1 MSVCSVPD
9 CLIVGGGVI
18 GLSLA
23 YELANHGATVQIIDC
38 GPIGRE
44 ASWAGAGIL
53 PPANLATAIDPLD
66 RLRALSHQLHR
77 EWAVRLRE
85 ETGIDTG
92 YRECGGLYLARSL
105 GEAASLHAFAALLRD
120 IEIKIERLSLDE
132 LVELEPALS
141 EIATDQLKAAYSL
154 PGEAQLRNPDHLR
167 ALKLACERRGVK
179 IRSACEATGFECSNG
194 KMTGIRTKLG
204 LLSAERY
211 CITSGAWTQR
221 LLMGLGITTGIIPIR
236 GQMVM
241 FKCDQPPF
249 RRVLNE
255 GPRYLVPRDD
265 GRVLVGSTEEEVG
278 FDKSTT
284 DEGVGELVALAH
296 QLVPTL
302 SRRADRE
309 QLGRPASRL
318 VRRFSSL
325 HRANA
330 GLDNACAAA
339 GHYRSGLHMS
349 PGTAVVM
356 RQLILGDE
364 PQIDL
369 TPFRVGRG

>member
-1 MSVCSVPD
+1 MSARSVPD

-18 GLSLA
+18 GLSLGD
-23 YELANHGATVQIIDC
+23 ELARHGATVRIIDR

-53 PPANLATAIDPLD
+53 PPANLETAIDPLD

-85 ETGIDTG
+85 ETGIDNG
-92 YRECGGLYLARSL
+92 YRMCGGLYLARSS
-105 GEAASLHAFAALLRD
+105 GEAASLHAFAAMLRE
-120 IEIKIERLSLDE
+120 IEIEIERLSPSE
-132 LVELEPALS
+132 VVELEPALR
-141 EIATDQLKAAYSL
+141 EIAADQLQAAYSL

-167 ALKLACERRGVK
+167 ALKVACERRGVK
-179 IRSACEATGFECSNG
+179 IRSDCEAIGFDCSHG
-194 KMTGIRTKLG
+194 RMIAVRTDVG
-204 LLSAERY
+204 LLHADRY
-211 CITSGAWTQR
+211 CITSGAWAQR
-221 LLMGLGITTGIIPIR
+221 LLKQLGVTTGIMPIR

-241 FKCDQPPF
+241 FKCDTPPF

-265 GRVLVGSTEEEVG
+265 GRVLVGSTEEEAG

-284 DEGVGELVALAH
+284 DECVGELVSLAR

-302 SRRADRE
+302 RDAPIENSWAG
-309 QLGRPASRL
+309 LRPGS
-318 VRRFSSL
+318 FDGFPYIGQIP
-325 HRANA
+325 
-330 GLDNACAAA
+330 GLDNAYAAA

-349 PGTAVVM
+349 PGTAVVL

>member
-1 MSVCSVPD
+1 MSDCSVSD

-23 YELANHGATVQIIDC
+23 YELVNHGATVQLVDR

-85 ETGIDTG
+85 ETGIDNG
-92 YRECGGLYLARSL
+92 YRVCGGLYLARSI
-105 GEAASLHAFAALLRD
+105 GEAAALQAFAEMLRQ
-120 IEIKIERLSLDE
+120 IEIEIDRLSPSEVL
-132 LVELEPALS
+132 ELEPALS
-141 EIATDQLKAAYSL
+141 EIAADQLKAAYLL

-167 ALKLACERRGVK
+167 ALRLACERRGVK
-179 IRSACEATGFECSNG
+179 IRADCEVIGFDCSNG
-194 KMTGIRTKLG
+194 RMTAVRTDVG
-204 LLSAERY
+204 LLYADRF
-211 CITSGAWTQR
+211 CITAGAWTQR
-221 LLMGLGITTGIIPIR
+221 LLMQLGITTGIMPIR

-241 FKCDQPPF
+241 FKCDEPPF

-255 GPRYLVPRDD
+255 GPRYLVPRED
-265 GRVLVGSTEEEVG
+265 GRVLVGSTEEEAG
-278 FDKSTT
+278 FDKRTT
-284 DEGVGELVALAH
+284 DEGVGELVSLAH
-296 QLVPTL
+296 QLVPAL
-302 SRRADRE
+302 RAAPIENRWAGLRPGSFDGFPYI
-309 QLGRPASRL
+309 GRMP
-318 VRRFSSL
+318 
-325 HRANA
+325 
-330 GLDNACAAA
+330 GLDNAYVAA

-349 PGTAVVM
+349 PGTAAVL
-356 RQLILGDE
+356 RQLMLGGE

>member
-1 MSVCSVPD
+1 
-9 CLIVGGGVI
+9 LIVGGGVI

-23 YELANHGATVQIIDC
+23 YELANHGATVQLVDR

-66 RLRALSHQLHR
+66 RLRAVSHQLHR

-85 ETGIDTG
+85 ETGIDNG
-92 YRECGGLYLARSL
+92 YRMCGGLYLARSS
-105 GEAASLHAFAALLRD
+105 GEAASLHAFAAMLR
-120 IEIKIERLSLDE
+120 EIKIEIERLSPQE
-132 LVELEPALS
+132 VVKLEPALR
-141 EIATDQLKAAYSL
+141 EFATDQLQATYLL

-167 ALKLACERRGVK
+167 ALELACARRGVV
-179 IRSACEATGFECSNG
+179 IRSDCEAAGFDCSNG
-194 KMTGIRTKLG
+194 KMTAVRTADG
-204 LLSAERY
+204 LLHADRY

-221 LLMGLGITTGIIPIR
+221 LLMQLGLTTGIMPIR

-241 FKCDQPPF
+241 FKSDTPPF

-265 GRVLVGSTEEEVG
+265 GRVLVGSTEEEAG

-284 DEGVGELVALAH
+284 AECVGELISLAC
-296 QLVPTL
+296 QLVPAL
-302 SRRADRE
+302 RDAPVENSWAGLRPGSFDGFPYI
-309 QLGRPASRL
+309 GRIP
-318 VRRFSSL
+318 
-325 HRANA
+325 
-330 GLDNACAAA
+330 GLDNAYAAA

-349 PGTAVVM
+349 PGTAVVL
-356 RQLILGDE
+356 RQLMLGDE

>member
-1 MSVCSVPD
+1 
-9 CLIVGGGVI
+9 LIVGGGVI

-23 YELANHGATVQIIDC
+23 YELLNHGATVEVIDR

-85 ETGIDTG
+85 ETGIDNG
-92 YRECGGLYLARSL
+92 YRECGGLYLARSV
-105 GEAASLHAFAALLRD
+105 GEAASLHAFAEMLR
-120 IEIKIERLSLDE
+120 EIKVEIERLSLDDV
-132 LVELEPALS
+132 VELEPALS
-141 EIATDQLKAAYSL
+141 EIAANQLKAAYSL

-167 ALKLACERRGVK
+167 ALKSACERRGAT
-179 IRSACEATGFECSNG
+179 IRADCEATGFECSNR
-194 KMTGIRTKLG
+194 KMTAVRTNIG
-204 LLSAERY
+204 LLHAARY
-211 CITSGAWTQR
+211 CITSGAWAQR
-221 LLMGLGITTGIIPIR
+221 LLMGLGMTTGIMPIR
-236 GQMVM
+236 GQMVL
-241 FKCDQPPF
+241 FKCATPPF

-278 FDKSTT
+278 FDKRTT
-284 DEGVGELVALAH
+284 DEGVGELIALAR
-296 QLVPTL
+296 QLVPVL
-302 SRRADRE
+302 RDAPIENSWAGLRPGSFDGFPYI
-309 QLGRPASRL
+309 GRTP
-318 VRRFSSL
+318 
-325 HRANA
+325 
-330 GLDNACAAA
+330 GLDNAYVAA

-349 PGTAVVM
+349 PGTAVVL
-356 RQLILGDE
+356 RQLMLGDE
-364 PQIDL
+364 PEINL

>member
-1 MSVCSVPD
+1 MSAGLVPD

-23 YELANHGATVQIIDC
+23 YELLNHGATVEVIDR
-38 GPIGRE
+38 GPLGRE

-66 RLRALSHQLHR
+66 RLRALSHSLHR

-85 ETGIDTG
+85 ETGIDNG
-92 YRECGGLYLARSL
+92 YRECGGLYLARSS
-105 GEAASLHAFAALLRD
+105 GEAAALHAFAEMLR
-120 IEIKIERLSLDE
+120 EIKIEIERLLLDD
-132 LVELEPALS
+132 VAKLEPALR
-141 EIATDQLKAAYSL
+141 EIAANQLQAAYAL

-167 ALKLACERRGVK
+167 ALKLACERRGAT
-179 IRSACEATGFECSNG
+179 IRADCEATEFECSNG
-194 KMTGIRTKLG
+194 TMTAVRTNVG
-204 LLSAERY
+204 LLRAGQY

-221 LLMGLGITTGIIPIR
+221 LLLRLGMTTGIMPIR

-241 FKCDQPPF
+241 FKCETPPF

-278 FDKSTT
+278 FDKRTT
-284 DEGVGELVALAH
+284 DEGVGELIALAR
-296 QLVPTL
+296 QLVPAL
-302 SRRADRE
+302 RDVPIENSW
-309 QLGRPASRL
+309 
-318 VRRFSSL
+318 
-325 HRANA
+325 A
-330 GLDNACAAA
+330 GLRPGSFDGFPYIGRMPGFDNAYAAA

-349 PGTAVVM
+349 PGTAVVL
-356 RQLILGDE
+356 RQLMLGDE
-364 PQIDL
+364 PEIDL
-369 TPFRVGRG
+369 TPFNVGRG

>member
-1 MSVCSVPD
+1 MSASSVPD
-9 CLIVGGGVI
+9 CLIVGGGAI

-23 YELANHGATVQIIDC
+23 YELLEHGATVEVIDR

-77 EWAVRLRE
+77 EWAARLRE

-92 YRECGGLYLARSL
+92 YRECGGLYLARSI
-105 GEAASLHAFAALLRD
+105 GEAAALHAFAEMLR
-120 IEIKIERLSLDE
+120 EIKIEIERLSLDE
-132 LVELEPALS
+132 VIELEPALS
-141 EIATDQLKAAYSL
+141 DIAAIQLKAAYSL
-154 PGEAQLRNPDHLR
+154 PGESQLCNPDHLR
-167 ALKLACERRGVK
+167 ALKLACERRGAK
-179 IRSACEATGFECSNG
+179 IRSDGEATGFDFSNG
-194 KMTGIRTKLG
+194 SMTAVRTDVGVLH
-204 LLSAERY
+204 ADQY

-221 LLMGLGITTGIIPIR
+221 LLMGLGITTGIMPIR

-241 FKCDQPPF
+241 FKCEKPPF
-249 RRVLNE
+249 RRVVNE

-278 FDKSTT
+278 FDKRTT
-284 DEGVGELVALAH
+284 DEGVSELVSLAR
-296 QLVPTL
+296 QLVPVL
-302 SRRADRE
+302 CDAPIENSWAGLRPGSFDGFPYI
-309 QLGRPASRL
+309 GRMP
-318 VRRFSSL
+318 
-325 HRANA
+325 
-330 GLDNACAAA
+330 GLDNAYVAA

-349 PGTAVVM
+349 PGTAVVL
-356 RQLILGDE
+356 RQLMFGDE
-364 PQIDL
+364 PEIDL

>member
-120 IEIKIERLSLDE
+120 IEIEIERLSLDE

-167 ALKLACERRGVK
+167 ALKLACERHGVTV
-179 IRSACEATGFECSNG
+179 RTACEAIGFNCTNG
-194 KMTGIRTKLG
+194 KMTGVRTNLG
-204 LLSAERY
+204 LLPADRY

-296 QLVPTL
+296 QLVPAL
-302 SRRADRE
+302 RDAPIENSWAGLRPGSFDGFPYI
-309 QLGRPASRL
+309 GRMP
-318 VRRFSSL
+318 
-325 HRANA
+325 
-330 GLDNACAAA
+330 GLDNAYVAA